1 MSNCYQTTEAL
12 PDGTIEVTDTLPKP
26 DYYKSL
32 RRTITTSGSL
42 NNSQII
48 TSAAATTTAATPTAF
63 GSTLNRGSVN
73 TTATNNGTLKRSKS
87 ISRSPSFKPSGKTVE
102 CGVLM
107 LDGVEQIF
115 AVDVSNL

>member
-1 MSNCYQTTEAL
+1 MPNYYQTTEAL

-32 RRTITTSGSL
+32 RRTNNLSSSL
-42 NNSQII
+42 NNSQVI
-48 TSAAATTTAATPTAF
+48 TPAAATTTAATPVPF
-63 GSTLNRGSVN
+63 GSTMNRSSVN
-73 TTATNNGTLKRSKS
+73 NIATNNGTLTRSKS
-87 ISRSPSFKPSGKTVE
+87 ISRSPSFKPSGKEVE

-115 AVDVSNL
+115 TIDST